1 MTTVC
6 DDDGNPFS
14 FCNLCPRPK
23 AKKVNFP
30 AILRGGRKKSIP
42 IHGENGNGKDYS
54 KYELSAAE
62 ISATQALRPIVGVVD
77 TPQTRFLG
85 DIDKVKRGERAII
98 YAGMQGTQCRRRAYV
113 MKEAQAALGTEDF
126 TIVADNGVKVIVD
139 KNIKNGK
146 RAYRKR

>member
-1 MTTVC
+1 MVREK
-6 DDDGNPFS
+6 
-14 FCNLCPRPK
+14 L
-23 AKKVNFP
+23 
-30 AILRGGRKKSIP
+30 LRDRLYRKDSVAVLRS
-42 IHGENGNGKDYS
+42 GYR
-54 KYELSAAE
+54 SAAE